1 MIHANSR
8 VAAVLLAVFVAACGD
23 SITVDEPPLAVVTS
37 VTVDA
42 TQGPIDRRLSLT
54 LNQPQA
60 IEVDYWSA
68 GTPVLRVTSAEVAL
82 THTVF
87 LPRLRANAQYDYAVR
102 AVDGLRGG
110 EPLAGQFATDS
121 LPLEWRGLQFDVI
134 GAATF
139 PLTFVEVRGNPVG
152 HVIVDQDGE
161 IVWYWQG
168 QGRVGG
174 GFARLNNGN
183 FVFSDDNDLV
193 VVTPA
198 GQEVARM
205 RKTEDMGQ
213 QTYQGNHHDMV
224 VTPSNTVL
232 FLAYDD
238 VVVDNVTWTGE
249 AVWEW
254 DVETDVL
261 TKRWSA
267 SDFLDPD
274 VDVGPWSYEEDW
286 LHANSLSIGP
296 RGNVLLSLF
305 WLDQVISIAPDYAS
319 LEWRLGGP
327 GSTITVDAGV
337 MLGGQHTA
345 TEIGQDRVLLFDNGR
360 NNPEGPVRGTPFSR
374 GVEIALDRGS
384 GTATIAWEFRPNPNI
399 FAPIVSSAQRLEN
412 GNTVVSF
419 GVSEGVPPEGRGLGV
434 GTGPIA
440 GYEVTVAGRTVWYM
454 RVDGTPAVYR
464 MTPLYDV
471 AGEVAVGVTY

>member
-1 MIHANSR
+1 MITR
-8 VAAVLLAVFVAACGD
+8 YG
-23 SITVDEPPLAVVTS
+23 
-37 VTVDA
+37 
-42 TQGPIDRRLSLT
+42 
-54 LNQPQA
+54 
-60 IEVDYWSA
+60 
-68 GTPVLRVTSAEVAL
+68 
-82 THTVF
+82 
-87 LPRLRANAQYDYAVR
+87 

-168 QGRVGG
+168 QGKVGG

-261 TKRWSA
+261 TKRWRA

-360 NNPEGPVRGTPFSR
+360 NNPEGPSPGHAVFTWSR
-374 GVEIALDRGS
+374 DCPRPREWHCDDRLGVPTEPKHLCANCF
-384 GTATIAWEFRPNPNI
+384 FRPTSREREHGRVVRRLRGRSARGPRAWGRYRPHCGLRSHGRRPNR
-399 FAPIVSSAQRLEN
+399 VVHEGGRHTRRLSDDPALRCCRR
-412 GNTVVSF
+412 G
-419 GVSEGVPPEGRGLGV
+419 GRWGDILG
-434 GTGPIA
+434 
-440 GYEVTVAGRTVWYM
+440 
-454 RVDGTPAVYR
+454 
-464 MTPLYDV
+464 
-471 AGEVAVGVTY
+471 